1 MILCNVDC
9 DDNSQIAYKRGLNT
23 ANTALI
29 SQNGLMAV
37 ICFIVLLIMPRV
49 PDASYLKR
57 FTVLG
62 LAIGSTSYR
71 ISTTFFRRA
80 CVTN

>member
-1 MILCNVDC
+1 M
-9 DDNSQIAYKRGLNT
+9 
-23 ANTALI
+23 
-29 SQNGLMAV
+29 QNGLVAL

-62 LAIGSTSYR
+62 LAIGSTCYH
-71 ISTTFFRRA
+71 
-80 CVTN
+80 N